1 MFGLSCEISTITIEP
16 LSALR
21 TRSAPSTDW
30 TLPSTRAHCLRS
42 PDGPFAFVGA
52 LGEGTGGAT
61 TGVAGGAEGA
71 TVGGGVGAGG
81 VAMTVG
87 AAAGAGGVETTV
99 DAAGAGG
106 AGGVTA
112 GGGVAA
118 TVDVAVAA
126 GAGAAGGA
134 AAGAGGGATTAGAG
148 GGTTGVVVDTTGAA
162 AAAGAGAAG
171 GGVAAGVP
179 PCESARASDAA
190 SPAPM
195 TIAVTSCGRAP
206 SRISSAT
213 RPPTFTSSEPWRR
226 APATSAEYTRPSSP
240 RTMITGSPVSAA
252 GHSTVPCRNRGSPG
266 AANAGNVRKSE
277 TQRPI
282 SRRVIR
288 HLRSRPS
295 ARPVPRRKSA
305 AGRMSR
311 PPSARPSEEPSSR
324 FWEFSYPAPPQ
335 SAADGTHRPRYG
347 K

>member
-1 MFGLSCEISTITIEP
+1 
-16 LSALR
+16 
-21 TRSAPSTDW
+21 
-30 TLPSTRAHCLRS
+30 
-42 PDGPFAFVGA
+42 
-52 LGEGTGGAT
+52 
-61 TGVAGGAEGA
+61 
-71 TVGGGVGAGG
+71 
-81 VAMTVG
+81 MTVG
-87 AAAGAGGVETTV
+87 AAAGAGGVDTTV

-106 AGGVTA
+106 VTGIGPVGGAGGVGVPAFGAGAATAGAVEGVAAGAGGATAAGGAAGVTA

-126 GAGAAGGA
+126 DAGAAGGA

-162 AAAGAGAAG
+162 AAAGAGAVG
-171 GGVAAGVP
+171 GGAAAGVP